1 MTKYIKILLAGTV
14 LALSSISLTF
24 AFDDTQKKELGEII
38 KQYLIENPEVLVEAQ
53 NVLEQRQLVAQQQRT
68 KNVIAE
74 MAGNLNGSSDDIIF
88 GNPNGDVTIVEFFDY
103 NCGYCKRAMSDM
115 LDIVESDPNVK
126 FILKEFPILGPE
138 SVEATSVSIA
148 VNRIAPEKA
157 AEFHTEMLGSAGR
170 ANKDK
175 AMSIAEGLGVDLA
188 ALEKEMQD
196 ETLLEGIGKTYE
208 IAQALEING
217 TPSYVVG
224 NEPLFGAVGSS
235 EILVKIQNMRACG
248 EASC

>member
-1 MTKYIKILLAGTV
+1 MTKYIKILLASTV
-14 LALSSISLTF
+14 VAFSTIGLTF

-68 KNVIAE
+68 KSVIAE
-74 MAGNLNGSSDDIIF
+74 MAGDLTSSSDDIIF
-88 GNPNGDVTIVEFFDY
+88 GNPDGDVTIVEFFDY

-115 LDIVESDPNVK
+115 LDIIESDPNVK

-157 AEFHTEMLGSAGR
+157 AQFHTDLLGSTGR

-175 AMSIAEGLGVDLA
+175 AMSIAKNLGVDLA

-196 ETLLEGIGKTYE
+196 EALLEGIGKTYE

-235 EILVKIQNMRACG
+235 DILKKIQNMRTCG

>member
-1 MTKYIKILLAGTV
+1 MTNYIKILLAGTF
-14 LALSSISLTF
+14 LTLSPMGSAFS
-24 AFDDTQKKELGEII
+24 FDDTQKKELGEII

-53 NVLEQRQLVAQQQRT
+53 TVLEQRQLMAQQSRM

-74 MAGNLNGSSDDIIF
+74 MAEDLKGGPDDIVF
-88 GNPNGDVTIVEFFDY
+88 GNPDGDVTVVEFFDY

-115 LDIVESDPNVK
+115 VEIVKNDPNVK
-126 FILKEFPILGPE
+126 FVLKEFPILGPE

-157 AEFHTEMLGSAGR
+157 AQFHTEMLGSAGR
-170 ANKDK
+170 ADKVK
-175 AMSIAEGLGVDLA
+175 AMSIAKDLGIDTA
-188 ALEKEMQD
+188 ALEKEMLD
-196 ETLLEGIGKTYE
+196 EEHLSSISKTYE

-224 NEPLFGAVGSS
+224 DEPLFGAVGSAG
-235 EILVKIQNMRACG
+235 ILEKIQNMRACG
-248 EASC
+248 KATC